1 LESDADWQGDI
12 LDEEVKYMEDEDG
25 WGLLGMAIQAS
36 CGRQEMEEGVR
47 VIVGRW
53 GLETGPRGGID
64 RCESSQV
71 DCAETSAGWSPLHLA
86 ALVSTPPLISFL
98 LNRGAS
104 PHALTQRG
112 LTPLDLVSG
121 IPEKMDIAVFLE
133 HSSASALVP
142 PLHEKETK
150 RQDVLRRRRQK
161 AADQIRRCEEDERQ
175 SRIDQE
181 REKWIRSVAGVVDV
195 SPELLFKPDREIHED
210 HDLSSDGEDD
220 EMVSYDCSNS

>member
-1 LESDADWQGDI
+1 
-12 LDEEVKYMEDEDG
+12 
-25 WGLLGMAIQAS
+25 
-36 CGRQEMEEGVR
+36 
-47 VIVGRW
+47 
-53 GLETGPRGGID
+53 
-64 RCESSQV
+64 
-71 DCAETSAGWSPLHLA
+71 
-86 ALVSTPPLISFL
+86 
-98 LNRGAS
+98 
-104 PHALTQRG
+104 
-112 LTPLDLVSG
+112 
-121 IPEKMDIAVFLE
+121 MDIAVFLE